1 MMDRDGQS
9 QHGTQSVTTL
19 LDTNREKHFSAD
31 VGDPHFLALFEK
43 INSAL
48 KKPYRGALGN

>member
-19 LDTNREKHFSAD
+19 LDTNREKHFSSD
-31 VGDPHFLALFEK
+31 MGGPHFLTLFEK

-48 KKPYRGALGN
+48 KKSYRGALGN

>member
-31 VGDPHFLALFEK
+31 VGDRHFLALFEK